1 MPFDIGQKIAEE
13 KESYLSAVRARS
25 ERKRI
30 FIYGAGDYG
39 KKLAARLEKH
49 GIHVD
54 GYVVTQTKYNQT
66 AFHGVPVRAFSELV
80 SEKDRILFLIGVKA
94 ATQKSVERTLQAA
107 GVTDY
112 LLPPVHLAEMLDNT
126 FARPVVEVTPK
137 AGCSVH
143 CRYCPQDLFLHR
155 YFSEDRQP
163 EMTFDEFRGY
173 LEKLPQ
179 ETIIDFSGFV
189 EPFLAKD
196 GVEMVRYAHE
206 SGHAVRLYTT
216 LVGID
221 LDGFHAIED
230 IPFRNVV
237 LHLPDI
243 HQYANIPVTDAYL
256 ELLQYV
262 VAKCR
267 PNGDSFVDLA
277 TCQAE
282 PDPCVLDIVHQRFP
296 ISWDLNDRAGNLDG
310 GDLQSK
316 ATGIGDDASGFYCGR
331 ALHLNHNVL
340 LPNGDLVLCCMDF
353 GMRHVLGNLRRQSYE
368 EIMNG
373 SEMKKLMRGLSREE
387 DTLCK
392 TCTSIRCR
400 STSCGSGR

>member
-13 KESYLSAVRARS
+13 KESYLVAVRARS

-256 ELLQYV
+256 ELLRYV
-262 VAKCR
+262 VAKHR
-267 PNGDSFVDLA
+267 PNGEPFIDQAS
-277 TCQAE
+277 CQAE
-282 PDPCVLDIVHQRFP
+282 PDSRVAAIVGQTFP
-296 ISWDLNDRAGNLDG
+296 VSWDLINRAGNLEDESLG
-310 GDLQSK
+310 SSSFKGT
-316 ATGIGDDASGFYCGR
+316 AGYCYCGR
-331 ALHLNHNVL
+331 AYGLNHNVL

-353 GMRHVLGNLRRQSYE
+353 GMRHVLGSLKRQSYE
-368 EIMNG
+368 EIMKG
-373 SEMKKLMRGLSREE
+373 AEMEKLKRSLVEQPAKV
-387 DTLCK
+387 LCGD
-392 TCTSIRCR
+392 CTSLKRL
-400 STSCGSGR
+400 